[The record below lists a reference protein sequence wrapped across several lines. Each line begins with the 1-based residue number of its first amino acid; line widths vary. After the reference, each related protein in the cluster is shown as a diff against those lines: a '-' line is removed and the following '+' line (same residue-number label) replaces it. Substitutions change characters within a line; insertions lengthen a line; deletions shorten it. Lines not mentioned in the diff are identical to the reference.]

1 MTPLVFRRHFTAW
14 KVPLSAESAKSA
26 EGAVRELWQGGSS
39 CYFGR
44 NSGSSLGWLGR
55 FAVLL
60 TLAFSLTLRVETSL
74 AQVDP
79 ASQSSGEVQA
89 VQSAFRVA
97 DIRVEGLQRI
107 AAGSVFAAMPVGVGD
122 VADAR
127 SIRATARSL
136 FATGN
141 FDDIRIG
148 RDGNVLVVVVAE
160 RPSISEI
167 TIEGNKAI
175 ETEALLEG
183 LKSAGLAVGQ
193 VFQRSTLEGMQL
205 ELQRQYVTQGRYD
218 AGIDAEVIPEPR
230 NRVSISIDVDEG
242 TVASIKHVNIVGNE
256 VYSDEELTD
265 VFELKTTGWFSF
277 FTNDDKYSREK
288 LTGDL
293 ETLTSFYMDRGYLQF
308 NIDSTQVS
316 VSPNKEEVFITA
328 NVTEGEKFTIGE
340 VDLSGDLVLSE
351 ADLNRFILVGPGQTF
366 SQQLVTATEDY
377 LTRRLGNEGYNFAK
391 VTGIPEVN
399 EEDNTVA
406 MKFFIDPGKRTYVR
420 RISFKGNTRTADE
433 VLRREMRQME
443 SAPASAAAIEQ
454 SRIRLQRLGFF
465 STAEVETPA
474 VPGHDDLIDVEF
486 TVEEQ
491 TFGSIGASLGFA
503 QQAGLI
509 LSLNL
514 QQNNFLGT
522 GKRVGINL
530 SSSRFQDLY
539 NFSYTN
545 PYFTEDG
552 VSRGFNIFFRST
564 DLAEVNVASYTT
576 DTFGGSVNFGYP
588 LKETS
593 RLGFSFGLSQTEITA
608 GRFAVQEIISSP
620 RLLQGV
626 EGFFESTQLDDGT
639 FAAPEVF
646 QPIDELPPS
655 ALTIPD
661 DLGFLDEN
669 GDEYLNWTITT
680 NWTSSTLNRGQLAT
694 RGASQTV
701 ALEVAMP
708 GSDLEFYKLTYRGEI
723 FLPIRNQWIM
733 HFRTELGYGDGYGAT
748 TELPFYEHFFAG
760 GFGSVRGF
768 EVNTLGPRATPPSIY
783 DVAAPVTG
791 IDENGNPTEVGG
803 PDGRQFGYRLDPDTG
818 LLDFQT
824 IQQRRRP
831 QPFGGNVL
839 IEGSAELLF
848 PMPFLKD
855 RSRVRS
861 AFFVDVGN
869 VFQTQCGINQVNC
882 FDIDAAELRYSAG
895 IGVTW
900 LSGFG
905 PLTFALAKPLN
916 AGELDREEVFQFT
929 LGQSF

>member
-1 MTPLVFRRHFTAW
+1 MALLCGATAY
-14 KVPLSAESAKSA
+14 AQ
-26 EGAVRELWQGGSS
+26 EGSDSNFL
-39 CYFGR
+39 
-44 NSGSSLGWLGR
+44 
-55 FAVLL
+55 
-60 TLAFSLTLRVETSL
+60 
-74 AQVDP
+74 
-79 ASQSSGEVQA
+79 
-89 VQSAFRVA
+89 VA

-107 AAGSVFAAMPVGVGD
+107 AAGSVFAAMPIGVGD
-122 VADAR
+122 TASPAAL
-127 SIRATARSL
+127 RATARSL

-141 FDDIRIG
+141 FDDIRVG

-167 TIEGNKAI
+167 TIDGNKAI
-175 ETEALLEG
+175 PTEALLDG

-218 AGIDAEVIPEPR
+218 AGIDTEVIPEPR
-230 NRVSISIDVDEG
+230 NRVAINIDVDEG
-242 TVASIKHVNIVGNE
+242 TVASIKHVNVVGNR
-256 VYSDEELTD
+256 VFSDEELTD
-265 VFELKTTGWFSF
+265 IFELKTTGWLSF

-293 ETLTSFYMDRGYLQF
+293 ENLTSFYMDRGYLQF

-316 VSPNKEEVFITA
+316 VSPSKEEVYITA
-328 NVTEGEKFTIGE
+328 NVSEGEKFTVSDVG
-340 VDLSGDLVLSE
+340 LSGDLVLPE
-351 ADLNRFILVGPGQTF
+351 ADLRRFILVAPGQTF
-366 SQQLVTATEDY
+366 SQQLVTASEDY
-377 LTRRLGNEGYNFAK
+377 ITRRLGNEGYNFAT
-391 VTGIPEVN
+391 VTGIPELD
-399 EEDNTVA
+399 EDDNTVGL
-406 MKFFIDPGKRTYVR
+406 KFFVDPGKRTYVR
-420 RISFKGNTRTADE
+420 RISFKGNSQTADD

-454 SRIRLQRLGFF
+454 SRVRLQRLGFF
-465 STAEVETPA
+465 SNAEVETPA

-491 TFGSIGASLGFA
+491 TSGSIGASLGFA

-530 SSSRFQDLY
+530 SSSAFQDLY

-552 VSRGFNIFFRST
+552 VSRGFNIFWRST

-576 DTFGGSVNFGYP
+576 DSFGGAINFGYP
-588 LKETS
+588 IKETA
-593 RLGFSFGLSQTEITA
+593 RLGFSFGISQTDITA
-608 GRFAVQEIISSP
+608 GRFAVQEIVSSP
-620 RLLQGV
+620 RLLAGV
-626 EGFFESTQLDDGT
+626 DGFFESTLGPDGLYT
-639 FAAPEVF
+639 APEVF
-646 QPIDELPPS
+646 LPIEQLPMD
-655 ALTIPD
+655 ALTIPPEP
-661 DLGFLDEN
+661 GFLDEN
-669 GDEYLNWTITT
+669 GDSFLNWTITSS
-680 NWTSSTLNRGQLAT
+680 WSSSTLNRGQLAT
-694 RGASQTV
+694 RGAAQSV

-723 FLPIRNQWIM
+723 FYPIRNEWVM

-768 EVNTLGPRATPPSIY
+768 EVNTLGPRSTPPSVY
-783 DVAAPVTG
+783 NVERPATM
-791 IDENGNPTEVGG
+791 IDEDGVPTEIGG
-803 PDGRQFGYRLDPDTG
+803 PDGRQVGYIIDPDTG
-818 LLDFQT
+818 KLLFDTFQN
-824 IQQRRRP
+824 QRRP
-831 QPFGGNVL
+831 PPFGGNVL
-839 IEGSAELLF
+839 IEGTAELIF

-861 AFFVDVGN
+861 ALFFDVGN
-869 VFQTQCGINQVNC
+869 VFQTQCGSVQLNC
-882 FDIDAAELRYSAG
+882 FEPDFGELRYSAG
-895 IGVTW
+895 LGVTW

-905 PLTFALAKPLN
+905 PLTFAIATPLN
-916 AGELDREEVFQFT
+916 AGPADREEVFQFT